1 MTTTYSEPLWKQ
13 RYRLSCV
20 FGTNLA
26 ATNPTRGIATVKD
39 KSSIHLAA
47 WDVEMGELHRLVDT
61 YGGWISP
68 SGDHVYYLKD
78 FKGSELG
85 HIVRIPFGGG
95 KAEDMTP
102 DLPDYTLR
110 GFDISRSGNRL
121 VFDAVNADGYQYYVI
136 DFGPNG
142 EASAP
147 RLIYQNSAETWE
159 SLLSSNGELVVAKT
173 SADGERRR
181 YSLLALN
188 AEDGTQIGTFSS
200 GPQSNSEPV
209 SFSPLPGDLRLLATT
224 SNADG
229 FKRPV
234 LWNVGSNERTDLPLP
249 QLGGE
254 IEPLAWSPDGEQILL
269 LQSHMAQHQLYRYE
283 LADDQLIQLT
293 HPTGTIRGGGGIYH
307 TGKSSTSFG
316 PDGTIWVQWQDA
328 ATPPQLIALD
338 PETGAKQSTILN
350 IADPLAGRPLK
361 SVTYTSSDGQAIQGW
376 IGIPNGDGPFPT
388 ILHIHGGPHGTE
400 MASYSP
406 AIQSWLD
413 HGFAYMGINF
423 RGSLGFGIDFRA
435 KIEGN
440 IGHWELEDMV
450 AARQWLVSEGIAHP
464 QQIFLNGG
472 SYGGF
477 LTLLGLGKRPD
488 LWAGGLA
495 LVAIADWAKM
505 YEDSSDAMKG
515 YARVMFG
522 GSPTDYPERYRQSSP
537 STYVEN
543 VRAPLLVIQGRH
555 DSRAPSRQFEEY
567 AARMEELGKP
577 LEIVWYDAGHGS
589 GDVEQMIGFQEKMLS
604 FAGEVLTKD
613 QDR

>member
-1 MTTTYSEPLWKQ
+1 MTTTPSDPIWKQ
-13 RYRLSCV
+13 RYRTPSV

-26 ATNPTRGIATVKD
+26 ATNPSRGIATVKD
-39 KSSIHLAA
+39 TSSVHLAT
-47 WDVEMGELHRLVDT
+47 WNVETSELRRLVDT
-61 YGGWISP
+61 YSGWISP

-85 HIVRIPFGGG
+85 HIVRVPFEGGE
-95 KAEDMTP
+95 AEDMTP

-110 GFDISRSGNRL
+110 GFDISRAGNRL

-136 DFGPNG
+136 DLSPTG
-142 EASAP
+142 EGSAP
-147 RLIYQNSAETWE
+147 RLVYQTSAETWE
-159 SLLSSNGELVVAKT
+159 SLLSANGDVVVAKT

-181 YSLLALN
+181 YSLLALST
-188 AEDGTQIGTFSS
+188 EDGTQIGTFSR
-200 GPQSNSEPV
+200 GPESNSEPIA
-209 SFSPLPGDLRLLATT
+209 FSPLLDDLRLLATT
-224 SNADG
+224 TNADG

-234 LWNVGSNERTDLPLP
+234 IWDVGSNERIDLSLP
-249 QLGGE
+249 QLNGE
-254 IEPLAWSPDGEQILL
+254 IEPLVWSSDGQQILL
-269 LQSHMAQHQLYRYE
+269 LQSHMAQHQLYRYR
-283 LADDQLIQLT
+283 LADVRLT
-293 HPTGTIRGGGGIYH
+293 KLAHPAGTIRGGGGIYH
-307 TGKSSTSFG
+307 TGKSPTCFG
-316 PDGTIWVQWQDA
+316 PDNTIWVQWEDA
-328 ATPPQLIALD
+328 ATPPRLIVLD
-338 PETGAKQSTILN
+338 PETGEKQGTILKM
-350 IADPLAGRPLK
+350 AAPAMGRPLK
-361 SVTYTSSDGQAIQGW
+361 SVNYTSSDGQTIQGW
-376 IGIPNGDGPFPT
+376 VGVPDGDGPFPT

-406 AIQSWLD
+406 AVQSWLD

-450 AARQWLVSEGIAHP
+450 AARQWLVSEGLAHP
-464 QQIFLNGG
+464 HQIFLQGA

-495 LVAIADWAKM
+495 LVAIADWVGM

-522 GSPTDYPERYRQSSP
+522 GAPTDYPDRYHQSSP
-537 STYVEN
+537 STYLEN
-543 VRAPLLVIQGRH
+543 VRVPLLVIQGRH

-567 AARMEELGKP
+567 AIRMEELGKP
-577 LEIVWYDAGHGS
+577 LEVVWFDAGHGS
-589 GDVEQMIGFQEKMLS
+589 GEVEQMIAFQEKMLN
-604 FAGEVLTKD
+604 FAQRVVA
-613 QDR
+613 Q